1 MVISDADAD
10 ADADVE
16 GDTVNLSEKFYRTSD
31 MCETDAA

>member
-10 ADADVE
+10 LD